1 MREIVI
7 SINELKKEIELA
19 KGNLLQVLTDISFE
33 VKQQEFVSI
42 VGPSGSG
49 KTTLLHCISSLLPP
63 TKGEVLIDG
72 KSPYGWSAA
81 KLAKFRRKK
90 IGFIFQDFQLI
101 PSLSAYDNM
110 VLPGTLNGHKI
121 KRGNV
126 DTLAERLELKADLH
140 QPIDA
145 LSGGEQQKVAIGRT
159 ILADP
164 EILFLDEP
172 TSALDTHSRVLYYGS
187 T

>member
-7 SINELKKEIELA
+7 SINELKKEIQLV

-72 KSPYGWSAA
+72 
-81 KLAKFRRKK
+81 
-90 IGFIFQDFQLI
+90 
-101 PSLSAYDNM
+101 
-110 VLPGTLNGHKI
+110 
-121 KRGNV
+121 
-126 DTLAERLELKADLH
+126 
-140 QPIDA
+140 
-145 LSGGEQQKVAIGRT
+145 
-159 ILADP
+159 
-164 EILFLDEP
+164 
-172 TSALDTHSRVLYYGS
+172 
-187 T
+187 

>member
-7 SINELKKEIELA
+7 SINELKKEIQLA

-72 KSPYGWSAA
+72 
-81 KLAKFRRKK
+81 
-90 IGFIFQDFQLI
+90 
-101 PSLSAYDNM
+101 
-110 VLPGTLNGHKI
+110 
-121 KRGNV
+121 
-126 DTLAERLELKADLH
+126 
-140 QPIDA
+140 
-145 LSGGEQQKVAIGRT
+145 
-159 ILADP
+159 
-164 EILFLDEP
+164 
-172 TSALDTHSRVLYYGS
+172 
-187 T
+187 

>member
-7 SINELKKEIELA
+7 SINELKKKIQLA

-72 KSPYGWSAA
+72 
-81 KLAKFRRKK
+81 
-90 IGFIFQDFQLI
+90 
-101 PSLSAYDNM
+101 
-110 VLPGTLNGHKI
+110 
-121 KRGNV
+121 
-126 DTLAERLELKADLH
+126 
-140 QPIDA
+140 
-145 LSGGEQQKVAIGRT
+145 
-159 ILADP
+159 
-164 EILFLDEP
+164 
-172 TSALDTHSRVLYYGS
+172 
-187 T
+187 